1 MQLLASIFCTIVYN
15 ATNKSAQRAH
25 SGREAVVRR
34 RGNKEV
40 RRTFANDATLSD
52 FGAVDAIAEYVCIAQ

>member
-1 MQLLASIFCTIVYN
+1 MRLLASIFYTIVYN
-15 ATNKSAQRAH
+15 AASKSAQRAH

-40 RRTFANDATLSD
+40 RRTLANDATLSA
-52 FGAVDAIAEYVCIAQ
+52 FGAIDAISEYVCVAQ